1 MNTKDLNQ
9 AISKALELAGLKDS
23 NYVIVYK
30 HQDISSCITHGDPVI
45 MLSGLASVVGMITS
59 EKLDQMIMVNDM
71 PVIDEYS
78 GYQIDMETK

>member
-23 NYVIVYK
+23 NYVIAYK
-30 HQDISSCITHGDPVI
+30 HQDIGSCITHGDPV
-45 MLSGLASVVGMITS
+45 MLSGLASVVGMIAS

-78 GYQIDMETK
+78 GYQINMEIK